1 MRRKQSTSQIILKGG
16 GKAAKVTNPS
26 PYQELQKGSVPNKS
40 GVGLS
45 KSESEDKLN
54 EWTHIF
60 SAQNSRWDSE
70 FDGVKARLM
79 QKLQADRESKFL
91 KNYKLPEHV
100 ALKETP
106 GFVVPNEYLPLEK
119 RSVQPGIPGLKE
131 KLRRDKIT
139 ARKASRAGGRKG
151 GLSPLPR
158 DASLQTVGLAEQH
171 KGRMKRDLSAQAGG
185 FYSNLYAATPNSVS
199 VPHHMV

>member
-1 MRRKQSTSQIILKGG
+1 MAT
-16 GKAAKVTNPS
+16 PS
-26 PYQELQKGSVPNKS
+26 PYQELKKGAMHNKS
-40 GVGLS
+40 SVGLS
-45 KSESEDKLN
+45 KSESEEKLN

-79 QKLQADRESKFL
+79 QKLAADRESKFL
-91 KNYKLPEHV
+91 KNYKLAEE
-100 ALKETP
+100 AKLREAP

-139 ARKASRAGGRKG
+139 ARKASRAGGGGRKG

-158 DASLQTVGLAEQH
+158 DASLQTIGITDQRQ
-171 KGRMKRDLSAQAGG
+171 GRMKRDLSAQAGG

-199 VPHHMV
+199 MPLGQGKHSASALGT